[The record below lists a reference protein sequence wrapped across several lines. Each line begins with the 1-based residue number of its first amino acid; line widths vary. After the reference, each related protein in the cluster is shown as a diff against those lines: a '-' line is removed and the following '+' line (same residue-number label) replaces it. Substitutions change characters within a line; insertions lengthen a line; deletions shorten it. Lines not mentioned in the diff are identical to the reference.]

1 VRRADCRAEIRI
13 GIRSREDGRS
23 GRIRAAWLGALL
35 ALGLVALG
43 GFPAVAGAEISDRG
57 PVLSD
62 EASEPEEQ
70 TLDLAR
76 FDGLWHRIEVE
87 QDDDVRLSTIDWALE
102 QLSWLLRTMVG
113 KVLRQKTV
121 PPSELH
127 FVWEDGRLY
136 EQRTLEDGEVQR
148 RLVVPD
154 GRMRPDADGIEI
166 AWQASPSA
174 LRLDWIQQQA
184 RGSSVYRL
192 APGSS
197 QPGQQDAAAA
207 GAGRSGMLVEYEIQ
221 VTAVEDIR
229 PVTFLAHFDRS
240 RADRAKA
247 ERAPAGAPEDRPAA
261 GSSPARTPDESLS
274 P

>member
-1 VRRADCRAEIRI
+1 MRRADFRARIRI
-13 GIRSREDGRS
+13 GIRSREDGTS
-23 GRIRAAWLGALL
+23 GWVQRIRAPWLGALL
-35 ALGLVALG
+35 ALGLLALG
-43 GFPAVAGAEISDRG
+43 GFPASVGAEISDRG

-62 EASEPEEQ
+62 AAAESEEES
-70 TLDLAR
+70 LDLAR

-113 KVLRQKTV
+113 KVLRQKTA

-136 EQRTLEDGEVQR
+136 QQRTLQNGEVLR

-154 GRMRPDADGIEI
+154 GRMRPDVDGVEI

-192 APGSS
+192 GSGRS
-197 QPGQQDAAAA
+197 QPGQQEPPEA
-207 GAGRSGMLVEYEIQ
+207 GAGHGGLLVEYEIQ

-229 PVTFLAHFDRS
+229 PVAFLAHFDRA
-240 RADRAKA
+240 RAS
-247 ERAPAGAPEDRPAA
+247 APTNPSGA
-261 GSSPARTPDESLS
+261 GSSSSPTSDESRS

>member
-1 VRRADCRAEIRI
+1 M
-13 GIRSREDGRS
+13 SGRVQ
-23 GRIRAAWLGALL
+23 RIRAPWFGALL
-35 ALGLVALG
+35 AFALVAAG
-43 GFPAVAGAEISDRG
+43 GIPPAASAELSG
-57 PVLSD
+57 PSGPTVSD
-62 EASEPEEQ
+62 EAPEAA
-70 TLDLAR
+70 LDLAR

-113 KVLRQKTV
+113 KVLRQKTA

-136 EQRTLEDGEVQR
+136 QQRTLENGEVLR

-154 GRMRPDADGIEI
+154 GRMRPDVDGVEI

-174 LRLDWIQQQA
+174 LRLDWIQKQA

-192 APGSS
+192 DPGPS
-197 QPGQQDAAAA
+197 QPGDPGEPEAPAAATRA
-207 GAGRSGMLVEYEIQ
+207 GSGMLVEYEIQ

-229 PVTFLAHFDRS
+229 PVAFLAHFDRA
-240 RADRAKA
+240 R
-247 ERAPAGAPEDRPAA
+247 AGAPASEPANPPGI
-261 GSSPARTPDESLS
+261 GSNPAPSPDETRAR
-274 P
+274 